1 VDTDKDFERRALMRK
16 MLRVMAILAAFGLTA
31 WIGVV
36 ALAQGSSTPSPSTS
50 TTTSPTP
57 STGSEDVKGS
67 CDEAEHASDP
77 ECVAANPVVE
87 DDPENDDQGED
98 DPAND
103 DQGEDESNDDQGE
116 VDDDQGEDEDND
128 DRGEDEGN
136 DSGPGSVNSGP
147 GNSSSGSGS

>member
-77 ECVAANPVVE
+77 ECVGANPVVE
-87 DDPENDDQGED
+87 DDPE
-98 DPAND
+98 ND

-147 GNSSSGSGS
+147 GSSSSGSGS